1 MRQFIKPIAA
11 GLAAV
16 LVLSGCVTTR
26 DYSQMTPAERK
37 MREQAD
43 VYNQTVA
50 EGAVLGC
57 LVGIGIGV
65 LASSR
70 SNRGQ
75 NALIG
80 CGAGAVVG
88 GGAGAYIANKQ
99 ESYATREQQL
109 DAMIA
114 DVRTENERLASLVTT
129 TRQVIADDKARIDQ
143 IDGDLA
149 AGKITLAQ
157 AKTKMASVDDNT
169 AYLDNTLTELRKR
182 QQTYVDAAAQTQSG
196 SAKQNAAM
204 QAEIAT
210 LETQIAQL
218 QSERDALVQRRTV
231 SRVG

>member
-1 MRQFIKPIAA
+1 MRQFMKPISI
-11 GLAAV
+11 GLAAAM
-16 LVLSGCVTTR
+16 LLTGCVTTR

-43 VYNQTVA
+43 VYNQTIA

-57 LVGIGIGV
+57 LVGIGIGA
-65 LASSR
+65 LASSN
-70 SNRGQ
+70 NRGQ

-80 CGAGAVVG
+80 CGVGAVVG
-88 GGAGAYIANKQ
+88 GGAGAYVADKQ

-114 DVRTENERLASLVTT
+114 DVRTENQRLAGLVTT

-143 IDGDLA
+143 IDSDLA
-149 AGKITLAQ
+149 AGKITMAQ
-157 AKTKMASVDDNT
+157 AQTKMAAVDDNT
-169 AYLDNTLTELRKR
+169 TYLDNTLTELRKR
-182 QQTYVDAAAQTQSG
+182 QQTYADAAAQTRTGNAQ
-196 SAKQNAAM
+196 QNAAM
-204 QAEIAT
+204 QAEVT
-210 LETQIAQL
+210 KLESQIAQL